1 MLASASKYYKSVYG
15 EIAMKDAKI
24 AEDATLPMKE
34 LIKLLLAE
42 KNLTKDKAE
51 EIKRKWASKKGIPMP
66 LSSEVL
72 KVAKSSCADA
82 EFEQIRRALVTKPTR
97 TLSGVAVIAVAAKPA
112 KCPGECLYCPKGKNA
127 PKSYTGFEP
136 AIMRARANKFDP
148 YKQVKN
154 RLEQLQAVGHSTDKC
169 ELIIMGGT
177 FPAFGLPYK
186 KRFVKRCFDA
196 FNGQSS
202 RGLKAAQ
209 KANETAKN
217 RVVGLTIETR
227 PDWVFPEQFLGLGCT
242 RVELGIQSI
251 CDDVLEKIKRGHSIK
266 NSVDAIRKLKEH
278 GFKIL
283 YQVMLGLP
291 GSSLKKDIAMF
302 KTLFSDERFMPDM
315 LKIYPTLVVKGSE
328 LYNMWKRGD
337 YKPIDEAYVMKVL
350 DAVYEMCPSWVRIHR
365 VQRDIPSEHI
375 EAGPI
380 KSNLRQEINKKWD
393 KAGKQSQEIRFRE
406 AGHVRQRRGKT
417 PENGQISVQ
426 KYKSSGG
433 EEYFIA
439 AEDKKQ
445 NILLGFCRLRIAVCK
460 KAFVREL
467 HVYGETLPLGS
478 KKSAV
483 TQHKGWGKQLLQRAE
498 ELAKG
503 RELFIISGVGVR
515 EYYRKL
521 SYVYKDGYMWKKL

>member
-1 MLASASKYYKSVYG
+1 
-15 EIAMKDAKI
+15 
-24 AEDATLPMKE
+24 MKE

-42 KNLTKDKAE
+42 RKLTKEKAE
-51 EIKRKWASKKGIPMP
+51 EIKRKWASSHRVPMP
-66 LSSEVL
+66 LSSELL
-72 KVAKSSCADA
+72 KVAKTMQKIASAQLDSFD
-82 EFEQIRRALVTKPTR
+82 FEKIRKALVTKPTR
-97 TLSGVAVIAVAAKPA
+97 TLSGVAVVAVAAKPA
-112 KCPGECLYCPKGKNA
+112 ECPGKCLYCPRGADA
-127 PKSYTGFEP
+127 PQSYTGHEP

-177 FPAFGLPYK
+177 FPAQEQDYQKL
-186 KRFVKRCFDA
+186 FVKRCFDA
-196 FNGQSS
+196 FNAAPFSLERKSG
-202 RGLKAAQ
+202 KVAQ
-209 KANETAKN
+209 KESKFRAAGAKNLEAAKKLNETAKN
-217 RVVGLTIETR
+217 RVVGLTVETR
-227 PDWVFPEQFLGLGCT
+227 PDWVFPEQFIGLGCT
-242 RVELGIQSI
+242 RVELGIQSVY
-251 CDDVLEKIKRGHSIK
+251 DDVLKQIKRGHTLK

-328 LYNMWKRGD
+328 LYNLWKAGK
-337 YKPIDEAYVMKVL
+337 YEPIDEAYVMKVL

-365 VQRDIPSEHI
+365 VQRDIPREYI
-375 EAGPI
+375 EAGPV
-380 KSNLRQEINKKWD
+380 KSNLRQELLRAWD
-393 KAGKQSQEIRFRE
+393 KAGKQSQEISFRE
-406 AGHVRQRRGKT
+406 AGHVYQRRGKL
-417 PENGQISVQ
+417 PESGQISVQ
-426 KYKSSGG
+426 NYKSSGG

-460 KAFVREL
+460 KTFVREL

-483 TQHKGWGKQLLQRAE
+483 QHSGWGKQLLARAE
-498 ELAKG
+498 ELATG
-503 RELFIISGVGVR
+503 RELYVISGVGVK

-521 SYVYKDGYMWKKL
+521 GYAPRDGYMCKVI